1 MFQPPLLF
9 VIYLSICPF
18 NLYMRN
24 VSLQKKLVGTKQFNS
39 ESTIIVALLVIRIWS
54 CYEGWSFGLPYSKCC
69 IVDCAPNTVS
79 QPISSAAHVWFFF
92 FLGIIWTAMALELM
106 SPCSYRAPNVL
117 SFGALKTKCKFKYN
131 GCMCINN
138 IKVAHSLFISEKLP
152 GKM

>member
-1 MFQPPLLF
+1 M
-9 VIYLSICPF
+9 
-18 NLYMRN
+18 
-24 VSLQKKLVGTKQFNS
+24 KVGALGYHIQS
-39 ESTIIVALLVIRIWS
+39 VALL
-54 CYEGWSFGLPYSKCC
+54 
-69 IVDCAPNTVS
+69 TVHLTLS
-79 QPISSAAHVWFFF
+79 HSPFHLLHMFSFF